1 MIECTECGSTDLRKK
16 GQRNGLQRY
25 RCNNCG
31 AWTNDSIEGKID
43 PVVAQI
49 AKRFTPDELRALAKG
64 WGFSHSFAERP
75 AITFSGDKFTFAH
88 VTDTHIGEETFR
100 DYLWTDFL
108 EECERR
114 NVQAIF
120 HSGDIIEGMSNRPDQ
135 VYHLTDVGFSAQMDH
150 AARLLDMSSIP
161 IYAIDGNH
169 DRWAIKSGG
178 LFVGTELERRC
189 EKLNFIGHDCGDVD
203 INGTIWRLWHGEDN
217 SSYATSYRMQKLIEA
232 FTGGDKPHVL
242 LAGHTHKYCKIFER
256 NIWALSG
263 GALSYQSSW
272 MKSTRKACHTGFI
285 IGEVVINDD
294 EIVAFS
300 DTFYPYYK

>member
-1 MIECTECGSTDLRKK
+1 MIECQDCGSTDLRKK
-16 GQRNGLQRY
+16 GMRNGLQRY
-25 RCNNCG
+25 RCNTCG
-31 AWTNDSIEGKID
+31 AWTKDALEGKID

-64 WGFSHSFAERP
+64 WGFTRPHAERP
-75 AITFSGDKFTFAH
+75 AVSFSGDKFIFAH
-88 VTDTHIGEETFR
+88 VTDTHIGEESFQ
-100 DYLWTDFL
+100 DYLWTDFID
-108 EECERR
+108 ECRVR
-114 NVQAIF
+114 KVQAIF

-135 VYHLTDVGFSAQMDH
+135 VYHLTDVGFTAQMDH
-150 AARLLDMSSIP
+150 AVKLLGLADIP

-169 DRWAIKSGG
+169 DRWGIKSGG
-178 LFVGTELERRC
+178 LMVGQEIARRC
-189 EKLNFIGHDCGDVD
+189 PHVQFIGNDCGDVE
-203 INGTIWRLWHGEDN
+203 INNTVWRLWHGEDG
-217 SSYATSYRMQKLIEA
+217 SSYATSYRIQKIIES

-272 MKSTRKACHTGFI
+272 MRATRKPCHTGFI
-285 IGEVVINDD
+285 IGEATINNG